1 MKHTIGYTTTAEFP
15 VAISYKCLYCG
26 ADNTRTVYLQS
37 KEFDFSKAG
46 SSSAARI
53 ALQEKLDS
61 LIEASS
67 VEELKNAG
75 LHCVCKKC
83 GKAPPWTDNRL
94 SAGTSIRIGFFAIL
108 AIIIALVAF
117 FSGNS
122 AIGEWSSSII
132 ESGLL
137 PIVIPVAVI
146 VIIGIKQER
155 GVCLSLSMFKA
166 SFTRHQQG
174 LQRKGRLSWQQV
186 SGKILYKKPD
196 GLPSS

>member
-137 PIVIPVAVI
+137 PIVIPVAII
-146 VIIGIKQER
+146 VIIGL
-155 GVCLSLSMFKA
+155 VVLVS
-166 SFTRHQQG
+166 SFTPKKQAAP
-174 LQRKGRLSWQQV
+174 LPEESMP
-186 SGKILYKKPD
+186 KIIAFGEEAKKYAP
-196 GLPSS
+196 PRSSIYN